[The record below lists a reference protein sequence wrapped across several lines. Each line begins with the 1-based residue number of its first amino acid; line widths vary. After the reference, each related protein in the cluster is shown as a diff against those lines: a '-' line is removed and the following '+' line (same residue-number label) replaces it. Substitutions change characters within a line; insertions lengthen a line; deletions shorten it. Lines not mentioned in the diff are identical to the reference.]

1 MNKFWLVVK
10 HEYLRHVRRKRF
22 IFILLSM
29 PLCVCLFIGV
39 VMLTTLTRNN
49 SAPVGLIDTG
59 NIFPHLL
66 QPPQTRSRLTKPAE
80 VIEYADEKDARSA
93 LDSGAIQA
101 YFVLDDD
108 YLQNGEAKMYS
119 LKQPGENVQRDVG
132 NVLRYN
138 LILDQ
143 PEAHQQRL
151 IEGNELIIR
160 SADGKKELSE
170 NNVLGFILPMLSG
183 ILFMIAISTS
193 GGYLQQAMVEEKEN
207 RTMEIMVSSLSPQKL
222 MAAKIFGNLAIGL
235 TQLLVWILFGC
246 VSISVARQFQ
256 LISVNVQIDIV
267 SILLF
272 AATFL
277 PAMVMIGSLMAMV
290 GSMVTEAREA
300 QQVAGL
306 FTLPIMLP
314 YFFISSIMLKPNGP
328 LSVGLSIFPLTS
340 PITLPIRATYTVVP
354 IWQILLSIILLILC
368 AAASVWLASRAF
380 RLGML
385 RYGKRLSF
393 KEILSSFKT
402 ARQAAK

>member
-222 MAAKIFGNLAIGL
+222 MTAKIFGNLAIGL

-314 YFFISSIMLKPNGP
+314 YFFISSIMLNPNGP